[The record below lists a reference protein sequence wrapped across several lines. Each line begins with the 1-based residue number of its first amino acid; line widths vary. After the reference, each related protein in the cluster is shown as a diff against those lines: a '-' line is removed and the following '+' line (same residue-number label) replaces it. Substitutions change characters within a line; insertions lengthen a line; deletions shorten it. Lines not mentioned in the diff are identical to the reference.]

1 MRVFPRKKDKESKFI
16 EKINEDK
23 VSVVF
28 VGAEF
33 LANNSNQRDFFE
45 ASRTS
50 FEESLINFFE
60 LDITRDPDL
69 EYANELDARALPTII
84 ILRNGMIEQS
94 LVGLSSESL
103 ITDTINTYI

>member
-1 MRVFPRKKDKESKFI
+1 MRVFPRKRNEDSKFI
-16 EKINEDK
+16 EAINEDK

-28 VGAEF
+28 VGADF

-45 ASRTS
+45 SSRIS
-50 FEESLINFFE
+50 FEKSPINFFE
-60 LDITRDPDL
+60 LDVTRDPDL
-69 EYANELDARALPTII
+69 KYANELGARTLPVII
-84 ILRNGMIEQS
+84 ILRDGMIEQS